1 MCAMVAGIKM
11 LPMEKTV
18 ELGAEEYTMRFDN
31 LTMAYAEQVYAAEY
45 ARAVNIAEIAMELV
59 GGDMSAAM
67 AVAYAAIKSGGT
79 QMGWLK
85 FCREVYTWDNSA
97 VILPVVQDF
106 IIKLIAPESAAAHGG
121 EKTGDTKNRH
131 SRG

>member
-1 MCAMVAGIKM
+1 MVAGIKM

-79 QMGWLK
+79 QMSWLK

-106 IIKLIAPESAAAHGG
+106 IIKLIAPESDAAQGG
-121 EKTGDTKNRH
+121 EKTGDVKNRH